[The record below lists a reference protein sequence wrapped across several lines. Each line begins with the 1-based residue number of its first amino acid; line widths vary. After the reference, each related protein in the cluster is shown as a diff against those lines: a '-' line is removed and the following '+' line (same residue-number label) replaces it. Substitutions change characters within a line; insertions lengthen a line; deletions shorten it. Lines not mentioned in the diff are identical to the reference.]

1 MGVEDAGFIPHA
13 KIERALRE
21 SRLSPTFLRPGF
33 LNQNPSTT
41 HAADIREKDRV
52 FVSAGRGATSF
63 IDTGDIAAVAA
74 QALREPGHEGAA
86 YTLTS
91 DDVLTYERPGAYSAA
106 PRSDFASS

>member
-63 IDTGDIAAVAA
+63 IDTRDIAAVAA
-74 QALREPGHEGAA
+74 RALREPGHEGAA
-86 YTLTS
+86 YTLTG

-106 PRSDFASS
+106 PRSDFTSS